1 MSPRYSAL
9 TTRLSAMHEAL
20 VHHRVYK
27 TLDDRRALARFMEG
41 HVFAVWD
48 FMSLLKTLQRRLTCT
63 SVPWTPPANR
73 LAARLVNEIVLAEE
87 SDEIAPGVYTSHF
100 ELYLE
105 AMQEVGADVRPVQAF
120 VAALAHITDERER
133 ANATKMALAS
143 LPEVPRAFVETT
155 LALAEEDTVAVAAAF
170 LVGRERLVPAMFET
184 MLRAVGHAPKLKL
197 YLERHVELDG
207 ETHGP
212 MAERLLV
219 SLAGEGADD
228 EAAWQSAERAAVRS
242 LEARKRL
249 WDGLS
254 AAFDGPR
261 RNLPA
266 SPSALAP

>member
-1 MSPRYSAL
+1 MSSRYSSL
-9 TTRLSAMHEAL
+9 TARLSSLHENL
-20 VHHRVYK
+20 VHHRVYGS
-27 TLDDRRALARFMEG
+27 LDERRTLARFMEG

-63 SVPWTPPANR
+63 AVPWTPPANR
-73 LAARLVNEIVLAEE
+73 LAARLVNEIVLGEE
-87 SDEIAPGVYTSHF
+87 SDEVAPGVYTSHF

-105 AMQEVGADVRPVQAF
+105 AMHEVGADARPVRAF
-120 VAALAHITDERER
+120 VSTLADHTDSRERGIALKKALAR
-133 ANATKMALAS
+133 
-143 LPEVPRAFVETT
+143 LPEVPRSFVETT

-184 MLRAVGHAPKLKL
+184 MLRAVGDAPKLRL

-219 SLAGEGADD
+219 SLAGED
-228 EAAWQSAERAAVRS
+228 ESAWQSAERAAVRS

-249 WDGLS
+249 WDGL
-254 AAFDGPR
+254 AAGFEGTR
-261 RNLPA
+261 RDLQA
-266 SPSALAP
+266 SPPAPSP

>member
-1 MSPRYSAL
+1 MSPRYSSL
-9 TTRLSAMHEAL
+9 THRLATLHETL
-20 VHHRVYK
+20 VRHRVYK

-48 FMSLLKTLQRRLTCT
+48 FMSLLKTLQRRLTCVT
-63 SVPWTPPANR
+63 VPWTPPANR
-73 LAARLVNEIVLAEE
+73 LAARLVNEIVLGEE

-105 AMQEVGADVRPVQAF
+105 AMVEVGADVRPVRAF
-120 VAALAHITDERER
+120 VRALSDVDEHER
-133 ANATKMALAS
+133 AIASKKALAS
-143 LPEVPRAFVETT
+143 LPEVPRSFVETT
-155 LALAEEDTVAVAAAF
+155 LALAEEETVAVAAAF

-184 MLRAVGHAPKLKL
+184 MLRAVGHAPKLRL

-219 SLAGEGADD
+219 SLAGED
-228 EAAWQSAERAAVRS
+228 EGAWQSAERAAMRS

-249 WDGLS
+249 WDGLAS
-254 AAFDGPR
+254 AFDGTR
-261 RNLPA
+261 RDLRA
-266 SPSALAP
+266 SPPAPTP